1 MRSMNLKALAII
13 VMAGIALAL
22 EPKESAAR
30 ESSML
35 CGHACTNYGSCEEA
49 EPHQEAICN
58 SIGCAD
64 HRPGCWFD
72 TPACENRAQVFCHVP
87 A

>member
-1 MRSMNLKALAII
+1 MNLKALAII
-13 VMAGIALAL
+13 VMASIALTL
-22 EPKESAAR
+22 EPKESAAS

-35 CGHACTNYGSCEEA
+35 CGYACTSFSSCDDPSLDQA
-49 EPHQEAICN
+49 AICTTL
-58 SIGCAD
+58 GCAD

-72 TPACENRAQVFCHVP
+72 TPACENKAQVFCHVP